1 MADYTTLT
9 TVKTHLDVAAADTT
23 FDASL
28 TRLIVATSRQ
38 IDAYCG
44 RGIAQAA
51 YTDALDGSGTAI
63 LFPRESPVV
72 AVTSVTRESETVD
85 LATVAVY
92 PDYLRLNDGSVWT
105 RGARNIVVA
114 YTAGFYDSGSA
125 NPPADI
131 EDACVQLVAFKF
143 TRRGREGLDSERV
156 AQHTDALEPAPI
168 PASVTALLAPY
179 RRPRL
184 AA

>member
-9 TVKTHLDVAAADTT
+9 AVKSHLDVAAADTT
-23 FDASL
+23 FDALL
-28 TRLIVATSRQ
+28 TRLVTAASRQ

-51 YTDALDGSGTAI
+51 YVDALDGSGTPL
-63 LFPRESPVV
+63 LFPRESPLV
-72 AVTSVTRESETVD
+72 ALTAATRAGESVD
-85 LATVAVY
+85 LATVTIY
-92 PDYLRLNDGSVWT
+92 PDYLRLTDGSVWT
-105 RGARNIVVA
+105 SGARNIVVS

-125 NPPADI
+125 GPPADI
-131 EDACVQLVAFKF
+131 EDACIQLVAFKF

-156 AQHTDALEPAPI
+156 AQQVDALEPTPL

-179 RRPRL
+179 RRPRVG
-184 AA
+184 A